1 MSQNYCYEC
10 SKSIEN
16 MDFIQ
21 LNCCGKKCICK
32 SCEPLFREN
41 YGRPLLGHNDLFIC
55 CPECSSFEPVPYL
68 LAMQLISRNYV
79 PRNFQ
84 EITDDMTSEE
94 KASVQ
99 PYIKD
104 LEKRQK
110 RLQRLI
116 REEQD
121 IIQALVEE
129 IEDSIQ
135 HERRLNQR

>member
-1 MSQNYCYEC
+1 
-10 SKSIEN
+10 
-16 MDFIQ
+16 
-21 LNCCGKKCICK
+21 
-32 SCEPLFREN
+32 
-41 YGRPLLGHNDLFIC
+41 
-55 CPECSSFEPVPYL
+55 
-68 LAMQLISRNYV
+68 MQLISRNYV

-121 IIQALVEE
+121 TIQALIEE